1 MTLRLQVR
9 AVGLVV
15 LLSLRRMLKSPP
27 YLASMILLPFLAV
40 LMVGVVIG
48 PGARPLPVGLV
59 GGAEGTV
66 GPRVR
71 GMLASDGTV
80 RVRSYAGE
88 PALRAAVQQ
97 GDVLAGL
104 VLPGPSGV
112 VVRVFADPS
121 RPAGAAARLA
131 IVSAVDRVGAVV
143 QAAQFAAAQSGVP
156 LADAQ
161 READRLSAAQRQIQV
176 QARFPSGT
184 TERGQYDYGSVGMLV
199 LFMFVTA
206 VSSGAMLVDNR
217 RRGLTA
223 RLLATELWP
232 GSLMVGEALSRYVTI
247 VLQAGVVLLGGSLIF
262 GVRWGPIVPV
272 AAVVA
277 LYALVGAAAG
287 IVVGVLVRT
296 FEQAIVF
303 GTVGA
308 IGLGMLG
315 GCLWPLRLSPPA
327 LRALARLTPQHW
339 AIDALL
345 RLVNRSS
352 GAPGIGAAL
361 LALGGFAFVMVAV
374 AAGRLRRMA
383 VS

>member
-1 MTLRLQVR
+1 
-9 AVGLVV
+9 
-15 LLSLRRMLKSPP
+15 
-27 YLASMILLPFLAV
+27 
-40 LMVGVVIG
+40 
-48 PGARPLPVGLV
+48 
-59 GGAEGTV
+59 
-66 GPRVR
+66 
-71 GMLASDGTV
+71 
-80 RVRSYAGE
+80 
-88 PALRAAVQQ
+88 
-97 GDVLAGL
+97 
-104 VLPGPSGV
+104 
-112 VVRVFADPS
+112 
-121 RPAGAAARLA
+121 
-131 IVSAVDRVGAVV
+131 
-143 QAAQFAAAQSGVP
+143 
-156 LADAQ
+156 
-161 READRLSAAQRQIQV
+161 QIQV

-308 IGLGMLG
+308 IGVGMLG
-315 GCLWPLRLSPPA
+315 GCLWPLRLSPAA

-352 GAPGIGAAL
+352 GAPGIVAAL
-361 LALGGFAFVMVAV
+361 LALGGLVFVMVAV